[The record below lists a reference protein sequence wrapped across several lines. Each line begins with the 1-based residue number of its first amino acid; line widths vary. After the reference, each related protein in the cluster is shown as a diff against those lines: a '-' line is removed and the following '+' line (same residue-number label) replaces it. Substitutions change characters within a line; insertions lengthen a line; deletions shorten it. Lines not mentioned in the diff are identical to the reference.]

1 MSEYSQQDFA
11 MHYARLG
18 LGGPTL
24 SRLAGAALQAD
35 PACPDTG
42 QQLARHIGQALD
54 AGINLFDASSSMDGM
69 AESLLANALGK
80 RRAEVLISSRLG
92 ARRTAPHSHPGLSR
106 SDMVWSVEQ
115 SLKRLG
121 TDWLDLCVVPH
132 EDPYTP
138 LEETLQALDD
148 MVRTG
153 KIRYLGFANWP
164 AWKAAKA
171 LELQQRHGWAP
182 FCFGEMHYALNTRSP
197 EREAIPMLQSYGLG
211 LIAKAQP
218 SGLPYSPLSQQQK
231 QGYAACPT
239 LTASPRSNHRLAE
252 LLQDI
257 ADGHQASARQIAL
270 AWLLARDPVSSIVPG
285 FNSAMPQADALHAI
299 TLQLSSAELLL
310 LDAASTPTPLL
321 PDWFIEQEHMQT
333 PPAAL
338 EKSCA

>member
-1 MSEYSQQDFA
+1 
-11 MHYARLG
+11 MHYTRLG

-24 SRLAGAALQAD
+24 SRLAGAALQTD
-35 PACPDTG
+35 PAGPDMA
-42 QQLARHIGQALD
+42 QNLARHVGQALD

-148 MVRTG
+148 MVRAG
-153 KIRYLGFANWP
+153 KVRYLGFANWP

-218 SGLPYSPLSQQQK
+218 SGLQASQGQT
-231 QGYAACPT
+231 GCPT
-239 LTASPRSNHRLAE
+239 LTDSPRSNHRLAE
-252 LLQDI
+252 LLRDI
-257 ADGHQASARQIAL
+257 ADGHQASTTQIAL
-270 AWLLARDPVSSIVPG
+270 AWLLAREPVCSIVPG
-285 FNSAMPQADALHAI
+285 FNSAMSQRDALHAT
-299 TLQLSSAELLL
+299 TLQLSATELLL
-310 LDAASTPTPLL
+310 LDAASAPTPLL
-321 PDWFIEQEHMQT
+321 PDWFVEQEHMPT
-333 PPAAL
+333 APAAL

>member
-1 MSEYSQQDFA
+1 

-24 SRLAGAALQAD
+24 SRLACAAPRPD
-35 PACPDTG
+35 PACPDTA
-42 QQLARHIGQALD
+42 QHLARHVGQALD
-54 AGINLFDASSSMDGM
+54 AGINLFDACSSADGM
-69 AESLLANALGK
+69 AESLLASALGK

-92 ARRTAPHSHPGLSR
+92 MRRNGAHSHPGLSR

-115 SLKRLG
+115 SLQRLG

-132 EDPYTP
+132 EDPHTP

-148 MVRTG
+148 MVRAG
-153 KIRYLGFANWP
+153 KVRYLGFANWP

-182 FCFGEMHYALNTRSP
+182 FCFGEMHYALNTRSA

-218 SGLPYSPLSQQQK
+218 TGLPYSPLNQQ

-257 ADGHQASARQIAL
+257 ADGHQANPTQIAL
-270 AWLLARDPVSSIVPG
+270 AWLLSRDAVSGLVPV
-285 FNSAMPQADALHAI
+285 FNSAAQQQDALRAT
-299 TLQLSSAELLL
+299 TLQLSTTELLL

-321 PDWFIEQEHMQT
+321 PDWFDAQEHMQT
-333 PPAAL
+333 APATP
-338 EKSCA
+338 ERSCA